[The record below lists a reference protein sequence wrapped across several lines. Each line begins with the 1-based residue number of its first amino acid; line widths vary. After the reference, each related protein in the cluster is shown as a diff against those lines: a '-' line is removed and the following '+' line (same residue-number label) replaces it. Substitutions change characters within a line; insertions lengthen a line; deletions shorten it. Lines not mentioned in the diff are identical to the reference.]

1 MTVYLV
7 RHAVAASR
15 RSWHD
20 DDELRP
26 LTAKGERQAI
36 GLAELLHDE
45 PIKRVLS
52 SPALRCVQTVT
63 PLAKKLGAPVEAT
76 DPLREGAPFDNAWDV
91 LIKAPGLV
99 DQQCLD
105 LAQRTLA
112 RNPLLPV
119 IHHDRLIPNWAPNRA
134 VRSIAR
140 VPSAHSR
147 PEGHQAE
154 DLPEVRADRR
164 HR

>member
-91 LIKAPGLV
+91 LIKTAHKKGDAVLCAHG
-99 DQQCLD
+99 D
-105 LAQRTLA
+105 
-112 RNPLLPV
+112 
-119 IHHDRLIPNWAPNRA
+119 LIPELVEAVAKSGAKTDQPQWAKG
-134 VRSIAR
+134 SIWKL
-140 VPSAHSR
+140 
-147 PEGHQAE
+147 EWDGHQFTSARYIR
-154 DLPEVRADRR
+154 PQSG
-164 HR
+164 